1 MFSCYIVG
9 NYESAVVQFEEC
21 LSALGRPFPHTNL
34 QLYASLLW
42 QSVRQVLH
50 RIYIARLFAKQASK
64 ICPDVSKSSRD
75 AAKVYYRLL
84 QLSMT
89 KKVRLL
95 CFMLNFEA
103 QWRIFIQSCFFG
115 LIHAL
120 TKWWFIFRAFHF
132 LCDPLLALLFYCTVE
147 FTLILGNMFLTAGVF
162 DWWFLLYRLRW
173 VTSTL
178 WIWRYVVWIWRRLV
192 IRL

>member
-1 MFSCYIVG
+1 M
-9 NYESAVVQFEEC
+9 VQFEEC

-84 QLSMT
+84 QLSLT
-89 KKVRLL
+89 KKVWLS
-95 CFMLNFEA
+95 CFMLNFERLS
-103 QWRIFIQSCFFG
+103 WIFTKICFSKLYLQLVNCSLLFDS
-115 LIHAL
+115 A
-120 TKWWFIFRAFHF
+120 FILSYF
-132 LCDPLLALLFYCTVE
+132 LCVTSF
-147 FTLILGNMFLTAGVF
+147 GVA
-162 DWWFLLYRLRW
+162 FLLHCQDQANFGEN
-173 VTSTL
+173 
-178 WIWRYVVWIWRRLV
+178 VVESYSV
-192 IRL
+192 SV